1 MDQKRIMFYLIIRLW
16 HLQMMNI
23 CLMMLLRMYNLVDK
37 HYKKYILKNRSLVR
51 HETRLEYLDSLIGSS
66 DINCMDQLRM
76 NKRTFGV
83 LCELLRADR
92 RVKKDGLM
100 TLEEQVCM
108 FLHTFSHHVKNRT
121 IRSRFK
127 QSGETI
133 SRYLNSVLHG
143 VLRLQDNL
151 LYVPEPVPNCLGA
164 LDETYIQVRV
174 LENDKPRY
182 RTRKSDIAT
191 NVLGVCS
198 RDLKFIFVF
207 RGWEGSASDS
217 RVLRDAISNPN
228 GLKVPRG
235 CYYLVDAGYSNA
247 EGFLSPYRG
256 TRYHLKEWGQ
266 RIPSN
271 RKEYFNMKH
280 SCARNVIERCFGLLK
295 VRWAILR
302 SSSFYPL
309 KTQCRIITACC
320 LLHNLIRRE
329 MDIDPAECQFDIG
342 AEVDETDRDDD
353 IVNTIEAS
361 HEWTEYRNMLA
372 MQMYNEWR
380 QRRGL

>member
-1 MDQKRIMFYLIIRLW
+1 
-16 HLQMMNI
+16 MNI
-23 CLMMLLRMYNLVDK
+23 CLMMLLQMYNFVDE
-37 HYKKYILKNRSLVR
+37 HYKKYILKNRLLVR

-66 DINCMDQLRM
+66 DINCVDQLRM
-76 NKRTFGV
+76 NKMTFGV
-83 LCELLRADR
+83 LCELLRVDG
-92 RVKKDGLM
+92 RVKKDGLV
-100 TLEEQVCM
+100 TLEDQVCM
-108 FLHTFSHHVKNRT
+108 LLHTLAHHVKNRI

-127 QSGETI
+127 WSGETI
-133 SRYLNSVLHG
+133 SRYFNSMLHG

-151 LYVPEPVPNCLGA
+151 LCVPEPNCLGA

-174 LENDKPRY
+174 LENEKPRY
-182 RTRKSDIAT
+182 RTRKSDITT
-191 NVLGVCS
+191 NLLGVCS

-207 RGWEGSASDS
+207 PGWEGSASDS
-217 RVLRDAISNPN
+217 RVFCDAISNPN

-247 EGFLSPYRG
+247 EDFLSPYRG

-271 RKEYFNMKH
+271 REEYFNMKH
-280 SCARNVIERCFGLLK
+280 SFARNVIERCFGLLK

-302 SSSFYPL
+302 SLSFYPI

-329 MDIDPAECQFDIG
+329 MVVDPAECQLDNVT
-342 AEVDETDRDDD
+342 EVDEK
-353 IVNTIEAS
+353 
-361 HEWTEYRNMLA
+361 
-372 MQMYNEWR
+372 
-380 QRRGL
+380 